1 MRLLAPICGLVLLDQ
16 WSKHWIQRHLLYGER
31 IEVWPGVFD
40 IRYVRNTG
48 AAWGMLAGW
57 RPLLILFA
65 ACMLALIVR
74 RRREIFSGWRGGQ
87 ASLALLVAGIAGN
100 LIDRVRLGYVVDFL
114 DFYRQAWHFPAFN
127 VADSAICV
135 GIGLYLLG
143 QMRPVARPAADD
155 PAR

>member
-16 WSKHWIQRHLLYGER
+16 WSKHWIQRRLLYGER
-31 IEVWPGVFD
+31 IEVWPGIFD
-40 IRYVRNTG
+40 IRHVRNTG

-57 RPLLILFA
+57 RLLLILFA
-65 ACMLALIVR
+65 AGMLALIVR
-74 RRREIFSGWRGGQ
+74 RRHELFDGWRGGQ
-87 ASLALLVAGIAGN
+87 AALALLVAGIAGN

-143 QMRPVARPAADD
+143 QLRPSARAAAAD
-155 PAR
+155 PA